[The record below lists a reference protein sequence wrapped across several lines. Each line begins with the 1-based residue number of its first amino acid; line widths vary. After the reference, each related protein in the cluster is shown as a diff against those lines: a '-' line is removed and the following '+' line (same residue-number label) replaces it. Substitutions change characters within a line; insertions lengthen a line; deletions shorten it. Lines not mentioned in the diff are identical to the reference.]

1 VIYSYTHICYNPAM
15 KKTDWGT
22 GAKDVRRT
30 SLNLPVRTWKLLK
43 ILAVNDGRNAQE
55 LVAEALDLYLKK
67 RAKEGGFGAK
77 QAEST

>member
-1 VIYSYTHICYNPAM
+1 M
-15 KKTDWGT
+15 KKTDWGA

-55 LVAEALDLYLKK
+55 LVAEALSQYLTR
-67 RAKEGGFGAK
+67 RAKKGGSGAK
-77 QAEST
+77 QTESA